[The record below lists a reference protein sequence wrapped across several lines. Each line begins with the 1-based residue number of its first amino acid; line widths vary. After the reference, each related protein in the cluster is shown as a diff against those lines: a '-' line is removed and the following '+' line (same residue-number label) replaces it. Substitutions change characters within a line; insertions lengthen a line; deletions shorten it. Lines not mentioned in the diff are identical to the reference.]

1 MLPYVRQL
9 LTDLART
16 PALICTVGRD
26 TAISE
31 LFLDGS
37 PKRID
42 FADTWA
48 AVEFANWHI
57 HVDLATVAT
66 VRFAEAQSHG
76 DSTSL
81 FISFDDTDG
90 QAVMRFYFP
99 HASHTHRSY
108 KAEELDLFGEFKKK
122 YQKDLGFGS

>member
-1 MLPYVRQL
+1 MLADVQRL

-37 PKRID
+37 PKRVD
-42 FADTWA
+42 FADSWA
-48 AVEFANWHI
+48 AVEFTGWHI
-57 HVDLATVAT
+57 HVDLSTIATI
-66 VRFAEAQSHG
+66 RFAEAQSHG

-81 FISFDDTDG
+81 FISFDDNEG

-99 HASHTHRSY
+99 HTSHTHRTY
-108 KAEELDLFGEFKKK
+108 TAEELELFGGFKAQ
-122 YQKDLGFGS
+122 YMRLEAGG